1 MSESGAWSV
10 TDGPQKVSVQ
20 SSLFKKKNMALV
32 IYKNEFSDEK
42 KSLSVMIMMRLGM
55 GQLVMMNLGMG
66 QCKNGEALGQGRNVR
81 LSVMLRL

>member
-1 MSESGAWSV
+1 MPESGAWSV

-20 SSLFKKKNMALV
+20 SSLFKKKMALV

-81 LSVMLRL
+81 LGVMLRL